1 MASSEIKILIRVIGN
16 RANESVIRFLK
27 EKPGIE
33 KLYLIH
39 KVTTEKD
46 FQNPDEEINF
56 LEIAEEFKTK
66 LEEDW
71 DELTII
77 PKVLNDDKN
86 FHEIQKIVSDIEHA
100 EQIAS
105 NGMLNTLEDVAI
117 DISGGTAIV
126 TASLLFSAFRLRIT
140 PYFVQPKTVRTNN
153 RVEKIEI
160 PYRKGQVMG
169 KPDSPGNKIL
179 KNLAHSVFTI
189 REFEGRNYFET
200 PEGKDE
206 KPVLGMKT
214 QYELNKE
221 LKEEVFEDMSLVEHL
236 TDVSLKDLQ
245 EDIDKYLGEEEDK
258 KEEKKKKTFPNP
270 LKGISELFK
279 PVKIFK
285 KKAGK
290 YEVKKVLEAANS
302 ASKQNCLIAYDV
314 FKKAH
319 RMMTW

>member
-39 KVTTEKD
+39 KDTTEKD

-56 LEIAEEFKTK
+56 LKIAEDFKTK

-77 PKVLNDDKN
+77 PIVLKDDKN
-86 FHEIQKIVSDIEHA
+86 FHEIQKIVADIEHE

-105 NGMLNTLEDVAI
+105 NGMLNNLEEVAI
-117 DISGGTAIV
+117 DISGGTGIV
-126 TASLLFSAFRLRIT
+126 TAGLLFSAFRLRIT
-140 PYFVQPKTVRTNN
+140 PYFVQPKTVRKTK

-179 KNLAHSVFTI
+179 KNIAHSVFTL
-189 REFEGRNYFET
+189 REYKGRNYFET
-200 PEGKDE
+200 PEGKDAN
-206 KPVLGMKT
+206 PVLGMKT
-214 QYELNKE
+214 HFELS
-221 LKEEVFEDMSLVEHL
+221 EEMKNEGTGRIDSHITALVESNL
-236 TDVSLKDLQ
+236 IEVGTGIPVYKNKAETEQDEPDWKLETLPNS
-245 EDIDKYLGEEEDK
+245 KYYKITLAGQDEVRIMEY
-258 KEEKKKKTFPNP
+258 
-270 LKGISELFK
+270 GIS
-279 PVKIFK
+279 
-285 KKAGK
+285 
-290 YEVKKVLEAANS
+290 
-302 ASKQNCLIAYDV
+302 
-314 FKKAH
+314 
-319 RMMTW
+319 

>member
-86 FHEIQKIVSDIEHA
+86 FHEIQKIVTDIEHA

-117 DISGGTAIV
+117 DISGGTGIV
-126 TASLLFSAFRLRIT
+126 TAGLLFSAFRLRIT
-140 PYFVQPKTVRTNN
+140 PYFVQPKTVRKNN

-169 KPDSPGNKIL
+169 KPDSPANKIL
-179 KNLAHSVFTI
+179 KNLAHSVFTL
-189 REFEGRNYFET
+189 REYEGRNYFET

-206 KPVLGMKT
+206 NPVLGMKT

-221 LKEEVFEDMSLVEHL
+221 LKEDEGI
-236 TDVSLKDLQ
+236 TR
-245 EDIDKYLGEEEDK
+245 IDSHIQALLDSNLIEEGTGVPVYKNKAEDK
-258 KEEKKKKTFPNP
+258 KKDEPDWKLETLPNS
-270 LKGISELFK
+270 KYY
-279 PVKIFK
+279 KITQ
-285 KKAGK
+285 AGQD
-290 YEVKKVLEAANS
+290 EVRIIEYGS
-302 ASKQNCLIAYDV
+302 S
-314 FKKAH
+314 
-319 RMMTW
+319 

>member
-56 LEIAEEFKTK
+56 LKIAEEFKTK
-66 LEEDW
+66 LEKDW

-77 PKVLNDDKN
+77 PIILNDDKN

-117 DISGGTAIV
+117 DISGGTGIV
-126 TASLLFSAFRLRIT
+126 TAGLLFSAFRLRIT
-140 PYFVQPKTVRTNN
+140 PYFVQPKTVRKNN

-169 KPDSPGNKIL
+169 KPDSPANKIL
-179 KNLAHSVFTI
+179 KNLAHSVFTL
-189 REFEGRNYFET
+189 REYEGRNYFET

-206 KPVLGMKT
+206 NPVLGMKT

-221 LKEEVFEDMSLVEHL
+221 LKEDEGIPR
-236 TDVSLKDLQ
+236 
-245 EDIDKYLGEEEDK
+245 IDSHIRALLDSNLIEEGTGVPVYKNKAEDK
-258 KEEKKKKTFPNP
+258 KKDEPDWKLETLPNS
-270 LKGISELFK
+270 KYY
-279 PVKIFK
+279 KITQ
-285 KKAGK
+285 AGQD
-290 YEVKKVLEAANS
+290 EVRIIEYGS
-302 ASKQNCLIAYDV
+302 S
-314 FKKAH
+314 
-319 RMMTW
+319 